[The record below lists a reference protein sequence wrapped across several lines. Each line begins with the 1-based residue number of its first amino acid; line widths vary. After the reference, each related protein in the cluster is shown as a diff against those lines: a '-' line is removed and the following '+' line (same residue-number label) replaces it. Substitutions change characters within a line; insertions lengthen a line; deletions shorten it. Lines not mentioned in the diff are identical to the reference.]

1 MSFNGSEFGYK
12 PCPKCGHTELT
23 AGAFSIVPDCVL
35 ECDNC
40 GFSIESEVSWE
51 GCETQEEHDDKCLD
65 HLKDL
70 WNKLDRDDKS
80 DISKSDMFEYAVGHL
95 SDVVPYSDE
104 KYQEKV
110 EDLANAYVK
119 YTDRSIIEK
128 FCETFRS
135 KNKNLIQIFN
145 QGYCY
150 HFACILHNIFNGK
163 IMYNDID
170 NHFACL
176 YDGKL
181 YDIAGEINYPHND
194 GYVDWEDYQRSEPL
208 NSSRVINEC
217 VYLNINT
224 KDI

>member
-12 PCPKCGHTELT
+12 PCPKCGQTELT
-23 AGAFSIVPDCVL
+23 AGAFSIVPDCTL

-40 GFSIESEVSWE
+40 GFCIESEVSWE

-70 WNKLDRDDKS
+70 WNKLDRGDKP
-80 DISKSDMFEYAVGHL
+80 DISKSDMFEY
-95 SDVVPYSDE
+95 
-104 KYQEKV
+104 KV
-110 EDLANAYVK
+110 N
-119 YTDRSIIEK
+119 DRSIVEK

-135 KNKNLIQIFN
+135 KNENLIQIFN

-194 GYVDWEDYQRSEPL
+194 GYVDWAEYQRIEPL
-208 NSSRVINEC
+208 NSSRVLNEC

-224 KDI
+224 KDIDI

>member
-1 MSFNGSEFGYK
+1 MKNIRK
-12 PCPKCGHTELT
+12 KTE
-23 AGAFSIVPDCVL
+23 
-35 ECDNC
+35 DN
-40 GFSIESEVSWE
+40 
-51 GCETQEEHDDKCLD
+51 
-65 HLKDL
+65 
-70 WNKLDRDDKS
+70 
-80 DISKSDMFEYAVGHL
+80 
-95 SDVVPYSDE
+95 
-104 KYQEKV
+104 
-110 EDLANAYVK
+110 
-119 YTDRSIIEK
+119 DRSIIEK

-208 NSSRVINEC
+208 NSSRVLNEC